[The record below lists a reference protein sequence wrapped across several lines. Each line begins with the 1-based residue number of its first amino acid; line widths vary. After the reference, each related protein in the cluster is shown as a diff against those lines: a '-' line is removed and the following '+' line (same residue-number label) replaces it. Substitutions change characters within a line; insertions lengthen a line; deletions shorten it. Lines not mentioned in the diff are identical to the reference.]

1 MPARSW
7 LADLRSR
14 FGGGGGARAEG
25 LGILAFEAAA
35 TMSRLVSLHRT
46 LSDAEFRRLRAD
58 VLRAEGVARLTSADQ
73 SHLLR
78 LACAELVADLD
89 RAAAAVARLAA
100 RAECRAAGAA
110 AAAAS
115 SAPPPLL
122 RDFDRLYA
130 DAKRGRLAQLDA
142 AVGFSRGAG
151 KRLRKMERHVASA
164 ARLYE
169 EMDALRELEASERR
183 MEHWKQHSGPIIPS
197 SQAAAAA
204 AQGKKP
210 AAGPGEKL
218 MRELR
223 AQRQKVRRL
232 MEGSLWS
239 ADAARAARLMAKS
252 VLVVLARIS
261 VAFGA
266 FVPGLPSP
274 TPAGSVRPL
283 CRSSGPLHRS
293 APPGAALRHSA
304 PIFGGQKDTKAAS
317 SVVLEPIEPSPSTI
331 GGAGMELRYAN
342 VILSVEKLLAAL
354 RPPPPPA
361 AEAGRSGEEA
371 RGGGMIDLSKRDGL
385 YKMLPVTIRDA
396 VNAKLRES
404 WRGQQAA
411 AGEAA
416 AAAAASR
423 AEVEAALR
431 WLAPLARDTVRWS
444 DERSMERG
452 QRFSMQPRA
461 LMVQTLHFADR
472 RKADAAIVDVL
483 VGLSCVCW
491 YDDERRRLESVD
503 WDDE

>member
-1 MPARSW
+1 MPPRSW
-7 LADLRSR
+7 FADLRSR
-14 FGGGGGARAEG
+14 LGAGGGARADG

-58 VLRAEGVARLTSADQ
+58 VLRAEGVARLISADQ

-78 LACAELVADLD
+78 LACAELAADLD

-100 RAECRAAGAA
+100 RCRAAAE
-110 AAAAS
+110 
-115 SAPPPLL
+115 APPPLL

-151 KRLRKMERHVASA
+151 KRLRKMERRVAAA

-169 EMDALRELEASERR
+169 EMDALRKLEASERR
-183 MEHWKQHSGPIIPS
+183 MEQWKQHSGPIIPS
-197 SQAAAAA
+197 SQHAA
-204 AQGKKP
+204 AQGKKKP
-210 AAGPGEKL
+210 AAAEPGEKL

-232 MEGSLWS
+232 MEASLWS

-261 VAFGA
+261 IAFGA
-266 FVPGLPSP
+266 FVPGLPSL
-274 TPAGSVRPL
+274 TAAGRALPL
-283 CRSSGPLHRS
+283 GYSSGPLHRS

-304 PIFGGQKDTKAAS
+304 PIFGQKDTNAS
-317 SVVLEPIEPSPSTI
+317 SVFEPIKPSPSTI
-331 GGAGMELRYAN
+331 GGSGMELRYAN
-342 VILSVEKLLAAL
+342 VILSVETLLAAL
-354 RPPPPPA
+354 RPPPAVA
-361 AEAGRSGEEA
+361 AGGSGEEVQQE
-371 RGGGMIDLSKRDGL
+371 GMIDLSKRDGL

-404 WRGQQAA
+404 WRGQQASA
-411 AGEAA
+411 AVVGEASAA
-416 AAAAASR
+416 AAR
-423 AEVEAALR
+423 GEVEAALR

-472 RKADAAIVDVL
+472 KKADAAIVDLL

>member
-1 MPARSW
+1 MPPRSW

-14 FGGGGGARAEG
+14 LGGGGARSDG

-73 SHLLR
+73 SFLLR

-100 RAECRAAGAA
+100 ARCRAGAA
-110 AAAAS
+110 AEAA
-115 SAPPPLL
+115 PLPLL

-130 DAKRGRLAQLDA
+130 DAKHGRLAQLDS

-151 KRLRKMERHVASA
+151 KRLRKMERHVAAA

-183 MEHWKQHSGPIIPS
+183 MEQWKQHSGPIIPS
-197 SQAAAAA
+197 SHSHTA
-204 AQGKKP
+204 AQGKKKP
-210 AAGPGEKL
+210 TAAEPGEKL

-239 ADAARAARLMAKS
+239 ADAARAASLMAKS

-261 VAFGA
+261 IAFGA
-266 FVPGLPSP
+266 FVPGLPSL
-274 TPAGSVRPL
+274 TTAGRALPL
-283 CRSSGPLHRS
+283 GYSSGPLHRS
-293 APPGAALRHSA
+293 VPPGAALRHSA
-304 PIFGGQKDTKAAS
+304 PIFGQKDTTAL
-317 SVVLEPIEPSPSTI
+317 SVFEPIKPSPSTI
-331 GGAGMELRYAN
+331 GGSGMELRYAN
-342 VILSVEKLLAAL
+342 VIMSVETLLAAL
-354 RPPPPPA
+354 RPMPPA
-361 AEAGRSGEEA
+361 ATAGGGGEEVQEE
-371 RGGGMIDLSKRDGL
+371 GMIDLSKRDGL

-404 WRGQQAA
+404 WRGQHAA
-411 AGEAA
+411 AGVGEAA
-416 AAAAASR
+416 AAAAR
-423 AEVEAALR
+423 GEVEAALR
-431 WLAPLARDTVRWS
+431 WLAPMARDTVRWS

-461 LMVQTLHFADR
+461 FMVQTLHFADR
-472 RKADAAIVDVL
+472 RKADAAIVDLL
-483 VGLSCVCW
+483 VSLSCVCW

>member
-14 FGGGGGARAEG
+14 LGGGGARADG
-25 LGILAFEAAA
+25 LGILAFEAAT

-73 SHLLR
+73 SLLLR
-78 LACAELVADLD
+78 LACAELAADLD
-89 RAAAAVARLAA
+89 GAAAAVARLAA
-100 RAECRAAGAA
+100 RCRAAAA
-110 AAAAS
+110 E
-115 SAPPPLL
+115 APLPLL
-122 RDFDRLYA
+122 RDFDRLYV

-151 KRLRKMERHVASA
+151 KRLRKMERHVAAA

-197 SQAAAAA
+197 SQAAAA
-204 AQGKKP
+204 QGKKP
-210 AAGPGEKL
+210 AAEPGEKL

-223 AQRQKVRRL
+223 AQRHKVRRL
-232 MEGSLWS
+232 MEASLWS
-239 ADAARAARLMAKS
+239 ADAGRAAKLMAKS
-252 VLVVLARIS
+252 VLAVLARIS
-261 VAFGA
+261 IAFGA
-266 FVPGLPSP
+266 YVPGLPP
-274 TPAGSVRPL
+274 LTPGRALPL
-283 CRSSGPLHRS
+283 GHSSGPLHRLV

-304 PIFGGQKDTKAAS
+304 PIFGQKDAAS
-317 SVVLEPIEPSPSTI
+317 SVFEPIKPSPSTI
-331 GGAGMELRYAN
+331 GGSGMELRYAN
-342 VILSVEKLLAAL
+342 VILSVETMLAAL
-354 RPPPPPA
+354 RPPA
-361 AEAGRSGEEA
+361 ASAGGTGEEVHE
-371 RGGGMIDLSKRDGL
+371 GMMDLSKRDGL

-404 WRGQQAA
+404 WRGQQ
-411 AGEAA
+411 EAVDEA
-416 AAAAASR
+416 SAAASR
-423 AEVEAALR
+423 RAVEVALR

-472 RKADAAIVDVL
+472 KKADSAIVDVL

-491 YDDERRRLESVD
+491 YDDEQRRLESVD

>member
-1 MPARSW
+1 MPGRSW

-14 FGGGGGARAEG
+14 FGAGGARADG

-46 LSDAEFRRLRAD
+46 LSDAEFKRLRAD

-73 SHLLR
+73 SLLLR
-78 LACAELVADLD
+78 LACSELAADLD

-100 RAECRAAGAA
+100 RCRAAAA
-110 AAAAS
+110 E
-115 SAPPPLL
+115 APPPLL

-151 KRLRKMERHVASA
+151 KRLRKMERHVAAA

-169 EMDALRELEASERR
+169 EMDVLRELEASERR
-183 MEHWKQHSGPIIPS
+183 MEQWKQHSGPIIPS
-197 SQAAAAA
+197 SQQAAA
-204 AQGKKP
+204 AQGKKQ
-210 AAGPGEKL
+210 AAEPGEKL
-218 MRELR
+218 LRELR
-223 AQRQKVRRL
+223 AQRNKVRRL
-232 MEGSLWS
+232 VEASLWS
-239 ADAARAARLMAKS
+239 ADAGRAAKLMAKS

-261 VAFGA
+261 IAFGA
-266 FVPGLPSP
+266 FVPGLPP
-274 TPAGSVRPL
+274 LAAGRALPL
-283 CRSSGPLHRS
+283 GHSSGPLHRS
-293 APPGAALRHSA
+293 APTGAALRHSA
-304 PIFGGQKDTKAAS
+304 PIFGQKDTAS
-317 SVVLEPIEPSPSTI
+317 SVFEPIKPSPSTI
-331 GGAGMELRYAN
+331 GGSGMELRYAN
-342 VILSVEKLLAAL
+342 VILSVETLLAAL
-354 RPPPPPA
+354 RPA
-361 AEAGRSGEEA
+361 AAAAGGSGEEVQ
-371 RGGGMIDLSKRDGL
+371 REGMIDLSKRDGL

-396 VNAKLRES
+396 MNAKLRES

-411 AGEAA
+411 AVDEAA
-416 AAAAASR
+416 EAASR
-423 AEVEAALR
+423 RAVEVALR

-472 RKADAAIVDVL
+472 KKADAAIVDVL
-483 VGLSCVCW
+483 VSLSCVCW